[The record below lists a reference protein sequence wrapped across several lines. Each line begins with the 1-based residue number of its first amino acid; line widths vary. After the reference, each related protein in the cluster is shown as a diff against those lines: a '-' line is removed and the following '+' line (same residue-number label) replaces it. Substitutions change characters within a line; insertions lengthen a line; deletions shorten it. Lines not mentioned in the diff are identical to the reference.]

1 MITAQIN
8 AGEPHPKSTMPP
20 TFENAPSRDR
30 RPGISHFQKHV
41 DREMRATAL
50 GQTSSFEK

>member
-8 AGEPHPKSTMPP
+8 AGEPNPKSTMPP